1 MEILYGGK
9 KTYEHLYQML
19 FVWALV
25 FVPVLTIGL
34 LLDGAF
40 LASLVVI
47 ATIFMG
53 MCVAVGAFFVWGSR
67 ALSHKHVALHIDA
80 DGIRLFPENK
90 NSRVL
95 VSFVGWGDVTDVK
108 FAPNAGHNTI
118 AIILKNPMALIQHQN
133 SAMVRRILQTQLE
146 QSGSPVLLHTNQYEI
161 APDELLQKLQKQL
174 KNFNKNK
181 RSKK

>member
-9 KTYEHLYQML
+9 KIYEHLYQML
-19 FVWALV
+19 FVWTLL
-25 FVPVLTIGL
+25 FVPALTIGL
-34 LLDGAF
+34 FLDGAF
-40 LASLVVI
+40 PASFVVI
-47 ATIFMG
+47 TTIFLG
-53 MCVAVGAFFVWGSR
+53 MCIAVGVLFVWASR
-67 ALSHKHVALHIDA
+67 ALSHKHVALRIDA

-90 NSRVL
+90 NSRLL
-95 VSFVGWGDVTDVK
+95 VSFIGWRDVTDVK

-118 AIILKNPMALIQHQN
+118 AIILKNPMVLIHHQN

-146 QSGSPVLLHTNQYEI
+146 QSGSPILLHTNQYEI
-161 APDELLQKLQKQL
+161 APDELLQKLQEQL

>member
-19 FVWALV
+19 FVWALL
-25 FVPVLTIGL
+25 FVPALTIGL
-34 LLDGAF
+34 FLDGAF
-40 LASLVVI
+40 PASFVVI
-47 ATIFMG
+47 ATIFLG
-53 MCVAVGAFFVWGSR
+53 ICIAVGALFVWASS
-67 ALSHKHVALHIDA
+67 ALSHKHVALRIDA

-95 VSFVGWGDVTDVK
+95 VSFIGWRDVTDVK

-118 AIILKNPMALIQHQN
+118 AIVLKNPMALIHHQN
-133 SAMVRRILQTQLE
+133 SAMVRRVLQKQLE
-146 QSGSPVLLHTNQYEI
+146 QYGSPILLHTNQYEI
-161 APDELLQKLQKQL
+161 APDELLQKLQEQL